1 VKGKDAVRSGGVV
14 MRTLTDEALI
24 SAYVTAVSLQLE
36 GEFIELLRKELIQ
49 RGLQDRD
56 VEQWCKA
63 RA

>member
-1 VKGKDAVRSGGVV
+1 